1 MKIKFNLIGE
11 TALSAAQL
19 VDIYL
24 DIRPRL
30 ERVIGKRLGS
40 SSLAADLAQEIFL
53 RIPSIKVA
61 LHSRADAERYFVRIA
76 MNASLDHVKVEKRRS
91 AILDASGSIF
101 SYAPPTPEAE
111 CLARDDIRLVE
122 AALRELPPK
131 CRDVLLLSRIEG
143 LGHDEIAHRLGVS
156 RSLVEKYAVRA
167 LLHCRQRLKQSAAQ
181 S

>member
-1 MKIKFNLIGE
+1 MKFNFQSRDGA
-11 TALSAAQL
+11 ALTPEHL

-24 DIRPRL
+24 DIRPKL

-40 SSLAADLAQEIFL
+40 TSLAADLAQEIFL
-53 RIPSIKVA
+53 RIPAIKVA
-61 LHSRADAERYFVRIA
+61 LNSRADAERYFVRIA
-76 MNASLDHVKVEKRRS
+76 MNASLDYVKVEKRRS

-111 CLARDDIRLVE
+111 CLAKDDIRLVE

-143 LGHDEIAHRLGVS
+143 LSHDEIAHRLGVS

-167 LLHCRQRLKQSAAQ
+167 LLHCRQRLKQSTAE

>member
-1 MKIKFNLIGE
+1 MKIKLHFQDGA
-11 TALSAAQL
+11 TLSADRL

-40 SSLAADLAQEIFL
+40 TTLAADLAQEIFL

-61 LHSRADAERYFVRIA
+61 LTSRADAERYFVRIA

-111 CLARDDIRLVE
+111 CLAKDDIRVVE

-143 LGHDEIAHRLGVS
+143 LSHDEIAKRLGVS

-167 LLHCRQRLKQSAAQ
+167 LLHCRERLKQLAAEN
-181 S
+181 

>member
-1 MKIKFNLIGE
+1 MKIKLQSRDGA
-11 TALSAAQL
+11 ALSAERL
-19 VDIYL
+19 VAVYL
-24 DIRPRL
+24 DIRPKL

-40 SSLAADLAQEIFL
+40 TTLAADLAQEIFL
-53 RIPSIKVA
+53 RIPAIKIA
-61 LHSRADAERYFVRIA
+61 LNSRADAERYFVRIA

-111 CLARDDIRLVE
+111 CLAKDDIRLVE

-143 LGHDEIAHRLGVS
+143 LSHDEIANRLGVS

-167 LLHCRQRLKQSAAQ
+167 LLHCRQRLKQSTAE

>member
-1 MKIKFNLIGE
+1 MKFKFHVHDGAALTAEQLID
-11 TALSAAQL
+11 
-19 VDIYL
+19 VYL

-40 SSLAADLAQEIFL
+40 ATLAADLAQEIFL

-61 LHSRADAERYFVRIA
+61 LTSRADAERYFVRIA
-76 MNASLDHVKVEKRRS
+76 MNASLDYVKVEKRRS
-91 AILDASGSIF
+91 AILDASGSLF

-111 CLARDDIRLVE
+111 CLAKDDIRVVE

-143 LGHDEIAHRLGVS
+143 LSHDEIANRLGVS

-167 LLHCRQRLKQSAAQ
+167 LLHCRQRLKQSAAE